1 MEQILLSHKLQ
12 LKIIIFAYKEDF
24 YCNLALPPLPNYYPT
39 YDIFFNASFN
49 ILCLYISVNQWHRI
63 TIIEMN
69 CYIKT
74 TLYSC
79 NDLPTTHFSFHQNL
93 ILNPWMCLLP
103 YCRCLRCVF
112 KSQYWNYKRRYVN
125 NEAILTWLRV
135 VEEGLSSASE
145 HNVIVYNAIFMLSQT
160 CRLNA

>member
-1 MEQILLSHKLQ
+1 MTSNNFLSLWYQKYVRFSIHIVQQ
-12 LKIIIFAYKEDF
+12 LKF
-24 YCNLALPPLPNYYPT
+24 
-39 YDIFFNASFN
+39 
-49 ILCLYISVNQWHRI
+49 
-63 TIIEMN
+63 IIEMN